1 MKPVTTDGYDY
12 AYPCVLRRA
21 GTTSVDYIS
30 GSLLDAYGTQSVGG
44 IYAYGMN
51 SVNTQRG
58 GDRGGA
64 IMSERVPM
72 KKVEFTLKFFA
83 STSYTMDIIRSM
95 KIGFFKK
102 NSDGHFVLAGDGTYT
117 YQDTSNQAEYKW
129 NWNGIEIPQDALNI
143 GGVVNTVVIEV
154 DYEENETRIRVNDF
168 NEIEYGGLTNL
179 INEPLYPG
187 FMNADYNMGIYVDT
201 FQVKYDL
208 INVNTSITRTS
219 QQAVTLP
226 ENHTFSIEVYDEY
239 NHKIPDR
246 TVRVNSNKFAKLS
259 FSGTNGASDPQEPN
273 KYYNVTTNSTGVASL
288 TVTNNDNSGFEF
300 DVAARSVDDY
310 IYNDTYN
317 DDVSGVDHSSTVSR
331 NVFWIKPN
339 ISWNLTA
346 SKYYFESNEYKINPV
361 NDYVTLSYDNVLFK
375 DMPVNLYRGN
385 TLVASGTTDSN
396 GKFYFNLSGVGLN
409 SSNSYD
415 TLTQTYKLSFN
426 TDYSNYILT
435 NNSSKN
441 VTFEKQDLEF
451 DGYIVHEMET
461 NQTGYARYPGIVEG
475 NWSLESPQQGQTITG
490 LTCTVKRYLSDNPNN
505 TVTIANTGTSFL
517 DTPTPV
523 YSGDTAKTYMYK
535 VETQGNSIFK
545 SATTQAGIVYRK
557 GDTSITVTEGSY
569 AEDYVQQPITIKA
582 VLKAWNGT
590 ALANK
595 TIKYSISYTNDI
607 PSESGTLTTDAN
619 GNFSLTRTK
628 NSPTNASIDF
638 TYDGDNYYFSSTR
651 HNGMTWNPKNA
662 TLLTMDYVL
671 PNYYSPE
678 EVEVYAILKNDANN
692 GIKDQQVKI
701 YRGTTLLATKTTDS
715 NGEVSIKDTPTPL
728 RHPNKYTY
736 KAVYD
741 GTVSYD
747 GAEATT
753 QVGYY
758 DRTVLTV
765 LSYTQEE
772 KYAFEQNSVTVQ
784 LTHANNQIMKN
795 TTVSVSVILTKEDGT
810 VIDSGILDKNYTTN
824 NEGKLTIPYTC
835 NAGAVTGIFSFNYK
849 GDTTHEPSTVQQ
861 NVYWKQIPVTMTTTV
876 SDDTEV
882 TLPGTATVTIT
893 DARDDT
899 PIKNLP
905 MGVRLTLAR
914 YGSSTPANLTP
925 INTTINT
932 DNNGKVTT
940 THTPYVG
947 DITGTFTF
955 TFNHE
960 AYVPTSKSCSMNW
973 EKIKT
978 NLTFTNVEMYATRY
992 TNLNLHDNI
1001 DWTVASPGV
1010 NPDYKNF
1017 RGRLVTVNT
1026 RTIYEYVPSGEV
1038 NVTLIGNLP
1047 VSNGDVLGRY
1057 TRDMVNTRTHTASYS
1072 GSELFKPASCTFTS
1086 KTLRR
1091 VTATL
1096 TKYTEVIT
1104 QPNSF
1109 RYRIPFRL
1117 GAKLTEPAGNMS
1129 GYSVRIVYDGV
1140 TLYSD
1145 TSTSTNRVH
1154 PKTNSNGVATVTYT
1168 PFEIKTVPVLVYYN
1182 ENDDCDKYLPT
1193 SLSYSLVIEKEI
1205 THIVM
1210 NMFPQVITIDD
1221 SEDSMTA
1228 WEIAEL
1234 KMTLKDTLERGLAG
1248 HTLYLEDYWK
1258 KRLEQYGNNGDF
1270 ITDSSG
1276 KALYY
1281 PDAWAGI
1288 SYFKAIYDGNNFYLP
1303 SSNFSWVEYK
1313 VDRNYNNL
1321 RVHNGLAYLHHDRDI
1336 PEGYYLVDEEY
1347 VDDVKPRLYGR
1358 STNQEHMAILRQTHF
1373 RVSGD
1378 TLVECGQQYYIE
1390 AQLLDEEY
1398 RPLAGM
1404 KVVTKVNSTDSEVYT
1419 TDEEGKVRRYHVN
1432 ESPGDTDLIYFKF
1445 GTTAP
1450 YKESVIEVPVTTSKR
1465 KLTFNLPYGHHVYS
1479 YMEVP
1484 YTVTARLGYILNIY
1498 DRDDE
1503 GVLKKDNDGKCILLG
1518 SADVPIT
1525 GLPVELYSASRDE
1538 LLARAY
1544 TNDEGIVELKNSR
1557 HTVNTEKIEVIVQ
1570 ENDLYGRLDKTCM
1583 PKWEDDNSI
1592 YKNQLYITTNERIT
1606 PEFQV
1611 VSSQTGYV
1619 GIPMDIIA
1627 ILRAPRGVH
1636 PYTGVNDTTLEPLVN
1651 KVVRLKQ
1658 KKDVASLRT
1667 NNGGS
1672 VTFERVLTPASAGTS
1687 SFQLIYDH
1695 EDGEKYEKA
1704 VKLVELE
1711 ALIGVPVMTISVDKT
1726 SLVSGDEITITCKL
1740 TYNNNPMVKARIDI
1754 FDKHNGGAEEK
1765 GLDPTYTN
1773 SEGEATYTYT
1783 PAPGTHH
1790 YRGKYYGSTAKYQA
1804 VDKSTYDENAPNNGA
1819 ITVSNPP
1826 SS

>member
-1 MKPVTTDGYDY
+1 MKPVTTEGYDY

-21 GTTSVDYIS
+21 GTNSIDYIS
-30 GSLLDAYGTQSVGG
+30 GSLLDAYGVRTGFGG
-44 IYAYGMN
+44 VYAYGMN
-51 SVNTQRG
+51 HLSTPKG

-64 IMSERVPM
+64 VMSEPVPM

-83 STSYTMDIIRSM
+83 NTAYTMDIIRSM

-102 NSDGHFVLAGDGTYT
+102 DGDGHYVLAGNGTYT

-129 NWNGIEIPQDALNI
+129 NWNGIEIPQDALNT
-143 GGVVNTVVIEV
+143 GGVVNTVVIQV

-168 NEIEYGGLTNL
+168 NELEFGGLTNL
-179 INEPLYPG
+179 IKEPLYPG
-187 FMNADYNMGIYVDT
+187 FMNADYNMSIYVDT

-208 INVNTSITRTS
+208 INVNTIITRTS
-219 QQAVTLP
+219 LQDVALP

-259 FSGTNGASDPQEPN
+259 FSGTSGVSDPQEPN
-273 KYYNVTTNSTGVASL
+273 KYYNVTTNSNGVASL

-310 IYNDTYN
+310 VYNDVYNDTGE
-317 DDVSGVDHSSTVSR
+317 DRSDTVSG
-331 NVFWIKPN
+331 NIFWIKPN
-339 ISWNLTA
+339 ITWNLTA
-346 SKYYFESNEYKINPV
+346 NKYYFESNEYKINPV
-361 NDYVTLSYDNVLFK
+361 NDYVTLSYDNILFN
-375 DMPVNLYRGN
+375 DMPVNLYRGS

-415 TLTQTYKLSFN
+415 TLTQTYQVLFN
-426 TDYSNYILT
+426 TDYDNYILT

-441 VTFEKQDLEF
+441 VTFEKQDLEV
-451 DGYIVHEMET
+451 DGYILHEMET

-517 DTPTPV
+517 DTPTPA
-523 YSGDTAKTYMYK
+523 YSGDTAKTYMYQ
-535 VETQGNSIFK
+535 VSTPGNNTFK
-545 SATTQAGIVYRK
+545 SATALAGIVYRK

-590 ALANK
+590 AVANK
-595 TIKYSISYTNDI
+595 TIKYSISYTNGI
-607 PSESGTLTTDAN
+607 SSETGTLTTDAN
-619 GNFSLTRTK
+619 GKFSLTRTK
-628 NSPTNASIDF
+628 NSPTTASIDF
-638 TYDGDNYYFSSTR
+638 TYEGDNYYFSSTR
-651 HNGMTWNPKNA
+651 HNGMTWNPKNT
-662 TLLTMDYVL
+662 TLLSMDYVQA
-671 PNYYSPE
+671 NYYYPE
-678 EVEVYAILKNDANN
+678 EAEVYATLKNDANAGIN
-692 GIKDQQVKI
+692 GQQVKI
-701 YRGTTLLATKTTDS
+701 YRENTLIATKTTNE

-728 RHPNKYTY
+728 RSPNKYTY
-736 KAVYD
+736 RAVYD
-741 GTVSYD
+741 GTVAYD

-758 DRTVLTV
+758 DRTTITILEA
-765 LSYTQEE
+765 TQE
-772 KYAFEQNSVTVQ
+772 KYAFEQHSVTMK
-784 LTHANNQIMKN
+784 LTHANNNQVMKN
-795 TTVSVSVILTKEDGT
+795 TNVSVSVVLTKEDGT
-810 VIDSGILDKNYTTN
+810 VIDSGILDKTYTTN
-824 NEGKLTIPYTC
+824 NEGKLTVNYAC
-835 NAGAVTGIFSFNYK
+835 NAGAVIGIFSFNYK
-849 GDTTHEPSTVQQ
+849 GDTTHEPSILQRT
-861 NVYWKQIPVTMTTTV
+861 VYWKQIPVTMSTTV

-882 TLPGTATVTIT
+882 TLPGTASVTIK

-899 PIKNLP
+899 PIKNRP

-925 INTTINT
+925 INTSINT
-932 DNNGKVTT
+932 DNDGKVTT

-978 NLTFTNVEMYATRY
+978 KLTFTDVEMYATRY

-1010 NPDYKNF
+1010 NSDYKNF

-1026 RTIYEYVPSGEV
+1026 RTSYEYVPSGEV
-1038 NVTLIGNLP
+1038 NISIVGNLP

-1057 TRDMVNTRTHTASYS
+1057 TRELVNTRTHTASYS
-1072 GSELFKPASCTFTS
+1072 GSELFKPSSCTFTS

-1109 RYRIPFRL
+1109 RYSIPFRL

-1168 PFEIKTVPVLVYYN
+1168 PFEVKTVPVLVYYN

-1193 SLSYSLVIEKEI
+1193 SISYSLVIEKEI

-1210 NMFPQVITIDD
+1210 NMFPQIITIDD

-1248 HTLYLEDYWK
+1248 HTLHLEDYWK
-1258 KRLEQYGNNGDF
+1258 KRLKQYGNNGDF
-1270 ITDSSG
+1270 ITDSTG

-1288 SYFKAIYDGNNFYLP
+1288 SYFKATYDGNNFYLP
-1303 SSNFSWVEYK
+1303 SSNDSWVEYK

-1321 RVHNGLAYLHHDRDI
+1321 RVQDGVAHLHHDRDI

-1347 VDDVKPRLYGR
+1347 VDDVKPRRYGR

-1373 RVSGD
+1373 RVSGE
-1378 TLVECGQQYYIE
+1378 TLVECGKQYYIE

-1445 GTTAP
+1445 GTTSP
-1450 YKESVIEVPVTTSKR
+1450 YKQAVIEVPVTTTKR
-1465 KLTFNLPYGHHVYS
+1465 ELTFQLPYGHEVYS

-1484 YTVTARLGYILNIY
+1484 YTVTARLGYVLNVY

-1503 GVLKKDNDGKCILLG
+1503 GVLLKNSDGTCKLL
-1518 SADVPIT
+1518 ATTDVPIS

-1538 LLARAY
+1538 LLSRAY
-1544 TNDEGIVELKNSR
+1544 TNDEGIVELTNSR
-1557 HTVNTEKIEVIVQ
+1557 HTLTTEKVEVIVP
-1570 ENDLYGRLDKTCM
+1570 ENDLYKRLDKYTVEM
-1583 PKWEDDNSI
+1583 YNSTLFM
-1592 YKNQLYITTNERIT
+1592 NQLYITTSERIT

-1611 VSSQTGYV
+1611 VSSQKGYV

-1627 ILRAPRGVH
+1627 ILRAPRGRDT
-1636 PYTGVNDTTLEPLVN
+1636 YTGVNDTTLEPLVN

-1667 NNGGS
+1667 DNGGS
-1672 VTFERVLTPASAGTS
+1672 VTFSRVLTPASVGKS

-1695 EDGEKYEKA
+1695 EDGQKYEKA
-1704 VKLVELE
+1704 VHLVELE
-1711 ALIGVPVMTISVDKT
+1711 AQIGVPVMTISVDKH
-1726 SLVSGDEITITCKL
+1726 SLVSGEEITITCQL
-1740 TYNNNPMVKARIDI
+1740 MYNNTPMVNARIDI
-1754 FDKHNGGAEEK
+1754 FDMLNSSTEED
-1765 GLDPTYTN
+1765 GLGQTYTDD
-1773 SEGEATYTYT
+1773 EGKSTYTYT
-1783 PAPGTHH
+1783 PAPGTHQ
-1790 YRGKYYGSTAKYQA
+1790 YRGKYYGSKSKYQA
-1804 VDKSTYDENAPNNGA
+1804 VDKSTYDVNAANHGA
-1819 ITVSNPP
+1819 IVVTNPP
-1826 SS
+1826 S